1 MSTIQYNSN
10 QADKKSSLIVESWKV
25 FSQFLNRYQWA
36 FDEPGN
42 SPRKSE
48 IAHAILNQG
57 KPGCCTFFRPEG
69 YTCKLNLLR
78 DWAFENAITKH
89 RKIYYV
95 SFGNQVLLYFD
106 IDLHNDW
113 QKLSDG
119 QEAKE
124 KLDGLFARYFGG
136 LVLFWS
142 PSSRGFNGYLK
153 VNLLGMDYEI
163 ANKVFDR
170 LEDALER
177 FLAFCKNMAD
187 FEIKG
192 KIGFL
197 LEDGNYHWAP
207 YGKLPI
213 HHPGWNFAKLE
224 QFKKTPEVSIHRVI
238 GLCSMIEAQVPL
250 EVLVHHKEN
259 KERRGNSPI
268 EDKGFF
274 LVTPAIEKV
283 LVDKHGEGWRYK
295 FSMLRGDGE
304 ETWLHKDYLRPGKAP
319 LTERELKNERDKKEI
334 IPHERHHL
342 AVNSPVQRFGGT
354 VRPCTNEQG
363 RGSERTAAAGIQN
376 LRDAERVSGTSGKD
390 RHNNETTS
398 ELDERNFHTVN
409 RPVQW
414 AGDFVRPGT
423 GERDRGGKRTSA
435 GGAQNL
441 RDAGRD
447 HGTVGEHRNTKGET
461 PESPKERPL
470 PLRKRDE
477 VQEVLFAN
485 VYVDDLLTEPDS
497 FKRQLEALRRL
508 ARYLKR
514 VPTQDEAMDFL
525 KQRKLH
531 SGSWEDNLANR
542 DRRVRDILR
551 YIAQTF
557 DPAKC
562 AKGSVNVGKYD
573 SWAKKAF
580 PNGLT
585 GQLRGGMTE
594 YMERY
599 SGVTVHVSSSFIS
612 VFLSVVEFA
621 LLMDRN
627 EDHSLPHNRAEQLWT
642 ALNVSVK
649 FDARKWAVCRDQLE
663 KHGVITIIDR
673 NYSSGKA
680 MKWAV
685 GTYFPFLGLWKTK
698 KERSILGPASLPT
711 RRNRTT
717 EQHNTLLQWQ
727 SVPSPVLGSL
737 KLPRPPPVAINSS

>member
-124 KLDGLFARYFGG
+124 KLDGLFTKYFGG
-136 LVLFWS
+136 SVLFWS

-153 VNLLGMDYEI
+153 VDFHGMDYGL
-163 ANKVFDR
+163 ANDVFDR

-238 GLCSMIEAQVPL
+238 GLCNMIEAQVPL

-274 LVTPAIEKV
+274 LVNPAIEKV

-304 ETWLHKDYLRPGKAP
+304 ETWLHKDYLQPGKAP
-319 LTERELKNERDKKEI
+319 LTESELRKEKDENH
-334 IPHERHHL
+334 HEDNIGQTRRR
-342 AVNSPVQRFGGT
+342 AGISAMDRASK
-354 VRPCTNEQG
+354 E
-363 RGSERTAAAGIQN
+363 GSEAGTSSALATVVADGALSDRGHNGKNDDVDGRHFTGITQPQPCPEITEVGTGDQPTAGRILHQVGSDRRRTPQWCNFAGI
-376 LRDAERVSGTSGKD
+376 
-390 RHNNETTS
+390 
-398 ELDERNFHTVN
+398 
-409 RPVQW
+409 
-414 AGDFVRPGT
+414 
-423 GERDRGGKRTSA
+423 
-435 GGAQNL
+435 
-441 RDAGRD
+441 
-447 HGTVGEHRNTKGET
+447 
-461 PESPKERPL
+461 
-470 PLRKRDE
+470 
-477 VQEVLFAN
+477 
-485 VYVDDLLTEPDS
+485 YVDDLLTEPDS
-497 FKRQLEALRRL
+497 FKRQHEALRRL

-525 KQRKLH
+525 KQRKLY

-562 AKGSVNVGKYD
+562 AKGLVNVGKYD
-573 SWAKKAF
+573 AWAKKAF
-580 PNGLT
+580 PNGLI

-594 YMERY
+594 YMEPY
-599 SGVTVHVSSSFIS
+599 PGATVQVSSSFIS
-612 VFLSVVEFA
+612 NFLSVVEFA

-649 FDARKWAVCRDQLE
+649 FDARKWAVCRDSLE
-663 KHGVITIIDR
+663 KHGIIAIIDR

-680 MKWAV
+680 MKWDV
-685 GTYFPFLGLWKTK
+685 GTFFPFLGLWKTPR
-698 KERSILGPASLPT
+698 ERSLLGPASLPT
-711 RRNRTT
+711 RRKRTT
-717 EQHNTLLQWQ
+717 QQHNTLLQLQ
-727 SVPSPVLGSL
+727 SNLGTVLASL

>member
-1 MSTIQYNSN
+1 MKDIILR
-10 QADKKSSLIVESWKV
+10 LIALYSVLGELCDLARTNK
-25 FSQFLNRYQWA
+25 A
-36 FDEPGN
+36 EAA
-42 SPRKSE
+42 SE
-48 IAHAILNQG
+48 
-57 KPGCCTFFRPEG
+57 
-69 YTCKLNLLR
+69 LLR
-78 DWAFENAITKH
+78 LESRIFETLNEFPALLAKIATTMKPHQNLMNEISIRLIALCNGLGILCDLARANETEAANALLRVEPKTFETLDEITE
-89 RKIYYV
+89 
-95 SFGNQVLLYFD
+95 LLAS
-106 IDLHNDW
+106 I
-113 QKLSDG
+113 
-119 QEAKE
+119 E
-124 KLDGLFARYFGG
+124 
-136 LVLFWS
+136 
-142 PSSRGFNGYLK
+142 
-153 VNLLGMDYEI
+153 
-163 ANKVFDR
+163 
-170 LEDALER
+170 
-177 FLAFCKNMAD
+177 
-187 FEIKG
+187 
-192 KIGFL
+192 
-197 LEDGNYHWAP
+197 
-207 YGKLPI
+207 
-213 HHPGWNFAKLE
+213 
-224 QFKKTPEVSIHRVI
+224 TPR
-238 GLCSMIEAQVPL
+238 
-250 EVLVHHKEN
+250 
-259 KERRGNSPI
+259 
-268 EDKGFF
+268 
-274 LVTPAIEKV
+274 
-283 LVDKHGEGWRYK
+283 
-295 FSMLRGDGE
+295 
-304 ETWLHKDYLRPGKAP
+304 
-319 LTERELKNERDKKEI
+319 
-334 IPHERHHL
+334 ERH
-342 AVNSPVQRFGGT
+342 QK
-354 VRPCTNEQG
+354 VRRNAPCPC
-363 RGSERTAAAGIQN
+363 GSGM
-376 LRDAERVSGTSGKD
+376 K
-390 RHNNETTS
+390 
-398 ELDERNFHTVN
+398 F
-409 RPVQW
+409 
-414 AGDFVRPGT
+414 
-423 GERDRGGKRTSA
+423 
-435 GGAQNL
+435 
-441 RDAGRD
+441 
-447 HGTVGEHRNTKGET
+447 
-461 PESPKERPL
+461 
-470 PLRKRDE
+470 
-477 VQEVLFAN
+477 QEVLFAN

-497 FKRQLEALRRL
+497 FRAQLEALRRL